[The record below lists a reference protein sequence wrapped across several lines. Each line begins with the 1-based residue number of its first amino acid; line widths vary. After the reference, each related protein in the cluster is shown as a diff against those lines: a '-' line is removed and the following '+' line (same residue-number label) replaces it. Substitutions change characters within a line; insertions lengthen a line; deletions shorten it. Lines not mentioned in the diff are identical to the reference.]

1 MPQTK
6 TINITLTKE
15 ESKALITQIGARIDD
30 LKLQQKEA
38 GRKENIDRVLEIEEF
53 IKPIKSG
60 YQKLMDAHCNC

>member
-15 ESKALITQIGARIDD
+15 ESKVLITEILYKFDD

-38 GRKENIDRVLEIEEF
+38 GRKENIDRVLEIEELL
-53 IKPIKSG
+53 KPIKSV
-60 YQKLMDAHCNC
+60 YQKLVNAHCNC

>member
-15 ESKALITQIGARIDD
+15 ESKVLITQILYKFDD

-38 GRKENIDRVLEIEEF
+38 GRKENIDRVLEIEELL
-53 IKPIKSG
+53 KPIKSV
-60 YQKLMDAHCNC
+60 YQKLVDAHCIC